1 MAPRCAGLL
10 FFTLCQAVISR
21 QWLNFSNG
29 YGKRSLAN
37 TGVNGKVAPEP
48 VIREFLPVPV
58 GISTMRI
65 GSGRSGLL
73 GRDKPRP
80 GRQSVLVQVH
90 FSLGSIDVS

>member
-1 MAPRCAGLL
+1 MTAMGHEDAFPRP
-10 FFTLCQAVISR
+10 TLSARCR
-21 QWLNFSNG
+21 FSQETFARTGRNG
-29 YGKRSLAN
+29 RD
-37 TGVNGKVAPEP
+37 APEP